1 MHTSPHRRPTSAISA
16 SKKPPAPPSSSRP
29 QSATRARTVTPD
41 RTSRGSGNWDAS
53 SFLSRE
59 DMDAEITQLKK
70 SVAALQDEKMRLKTG
85 YVR

>member
-1 MHTSPHRRPTSAISA
+1 
-16 SKKPPAPPSSSRP
+16 
-29 QSATRARTVTPD
+29 VTPD
-41 RTSRGSGNWDAS
+41 RTARGSGNWDAS

-85 YVR
+85 YVRWHVWVGGFVCVCLWCASGVG